1 MATYRNAGQVL
12 PPFSTNPTEDAAE
25 WEDPNLDRCRHRDRR
40 RSRNTAFTACTTPQK
55 KDSPPT
61 REKAVTARKRLHDI
75 YDDERQTDEE
85 EGKMRYKKRQM
96 KSRLQQ
102 NSDGPGPE
110 GVSLHH
116 EQVRQAAGQHEE
128 ILSRRSQGDTA
139 ALTPLQTDEAVAT
152 ATAAGSPAT
161 AAGSPD
167 VESPDIGV
175 TADAAA
181 ATATDVTDVVN
192 DTATHHDTATS
203 TDVTDTVANAAA
215 THHDIADVADTVAA
229 ITVRMNAAR
238 VGLERLK
245 EKHRE
250 AERLQAEYRALQA
263 ALQAVIRKRQQ
274 VQECTDEVLAAQQR
288 QRIAR
293 LQLDKEDARLAAVA
307 LQLQG
312 AVSLLRQLEQTSS
325 SECKGVLAALHDMMR
340 SI

>member
-40 RSRNTAFTACTTPQK
+40 RSRNTAFTACATPQK
-55 KDSPPT
+55 NDSPPT

-102 NSDGPGPE
+102 NSDGPGPDL
-110 GVSLHH
+110 VSLHH

-152 ATAAGSPAT
+152 ATAAGSP
-161 AAGSPD
+161 D
-167 VESPDIGV
+167 VESPDIAV
-175 TADAAA
+175 TAVAAA
-181 ATATDVTDVVN
+181 TTATDVTDVVN
-192 DTATHHDTATS
+192 ATATHHDTATS

-250 AERLQAEYRALQA
+250 AERLQAEYRALDA
-263 ALQAVIRKRQQ
+263 ALQDVIRKRQQ

-325 SECKGVLAALHDMMR
+325 RECKGVLAALHDMMR